1 MKKICFLF
9 LLSVGLVLSSCKNYD
24 GQFDALNGQIT
35 ALQGQVTGL
44 SALQTEITSLKSTIT
59 AIQSSLSGLQGTVA
73 GVQSGFTTA
82 LQTAQ
87 SEITN
92 QVKEQ
97 LDTGLGVLTTSL
109 TGISEKNEALSASL
123 TTLDTKLTQLED
135 KIRSIQDG
143 AVSKEEVN
151 EVQTKL
157 AEQLTALEESLK
169 EALKESNF
177 HTGDLDLTS
186 VGGLTFATT
195 QLQDKTQINGDV
207 TIDTSGWT
215 DEQKTSLQE
224 WVAKVTLIFGDLDIT
239 HADGEINNDDE
250 LVKAINFAVLKS
262 VNTLIDKQ
270 PHAHYPELT
279 SAKEVTFATG
289 DADKVETVSLPG
301 LETTVFTDH
310 TIHLKKG
317 KELYLDKFTH
327 HEGNLSITL
336 NGTGKTTLGALKE
349 LKEGKDAKQTLTLIG
364 FSAVDLPALTT
375 LKKLHVQDVNSL
387 IAPNLQGQEVTEL
400 VISADVSSV
409 DVGTGIANGG
419 IKTLTFGAGEGAE
432 KERDEAE
439 AKRDLEVLK
448 IAGSAT
454 LDVVIPSGVE
464 VAHIHGAKSV
474 TTEGSDDLD
483 EFVTAREI
491 KELTLTG
498 TDVETESLTLGHT
511 SGSAG
516 KLEIVNNESL
526 ENLTADRVN
535 NLNILKIQGN
545 TRLEKISFDEL
556 ITAAGTNAKI
566 HIGGVGN
573 KNRLIATSITLATKD
588 DPKKGK
594 IVDASGLSD
603 LNTFLK
609 SSISVAEVYY
619 DGATQFKKSG
629 DIEDTDPSI
638 SIDSD
643 TIEDLVLFRKGVEGG
658 KTTAK
663 KAKRIFYYH
672 PNRTQQNNLTI
683 GAAGAFT
690 TVELALGG
698 SVANWA
704 AEINK
709 SAKSFFETNGVDIH
723 AKPGGWNPTGSIV
736 FDATTPPSTTPIT
749 NDSIDKHIPTDKNAY
764 VKIQIGPDAK
774 KNVYSHTVYISDNG
788 DEDVPVETSGHIT
801 ENKKEAI
808 SHLFLKTG
816 NDDAST
822 TPPGAQI
829 DADEIIDKL
838 ISKFPG
844 RVVEIA
850 TGASRE
856 NVPLR
861 TIPYYLRDISATG
874 VIIVNTYDKKRVD
887 KTIPVTFDSNLEID
901 NLQGLGFLPD
911 GAEVEEND
919 IDNAF
924 KDNAVIT
931 LTFTSNVA
939 GKEASTIG
947 QPQNARKYAD
957 GTDRVANDSSVPSAT
972 GFVEET
978 VLGTFPFPATTK
990 RVYITSNPNAIRAEL
1005 PVRDDIKDRPTP
1017 DPNPDYPYWSV
1028 SGESGSPQLG
1038 EEEVGVT
1045 GGTENKDRLGWLT

>member
-1 MKKICFLF
+1 MKRICFLF

-24 GQFDALNGQIT
+24 DRFDDLNGQIT
-35 ALQGQVTGL
+35 SLQGQVTGL
-44 SALQTEITSLKSTIT
+44 SALQTEVTALKSTIT

-157 AEQLTALEESLK
+157 AEQLTNLKDFFQESLK
-169 EALKESNF
+169 ESGLQPS
-177 HTGDLDLTS
+177 S
-186 VGGLTFATT
+186 VTISSPGGLAFFTE
-195 QLQDKTQINGDV
+195 KTQINGDV
-207 TIDTSGWT
+207 TINTTGPDWSKEADPETG
-215 DEQKTSLQE
+215 KTPIQNLQE
-224 WVAKVTLIFGDLDIT
+224 WAKAVTFIIGKLDIT
-239 HADGEINNDDE
+239 HADTDVEN
-250 LVKAINFAVLKS
+250 AIKFEALAS
-262 VNTLIDKQ
+262 VITLEDKQ
-270 PHAHYPELT
+270 PHAHYDKLT
-279 SAKEVTFATG
+279 SATEITFTKEGA
-289 DADKVETVSLPG
+289 ASVETVRLP
-301 LETTVFTDH
+301 EITTTKFTD
-310 TIHLKKG
+310 G
-317 KELYLDKFTH
+317 KIDLSGAGTELHLDKFTH

-364 FSAVDLPALTT
+364 FSAVDLPTLTT

-511 SGSAG
+511 SGNAG

-545 TRLEKISFDEL
+545 TRLEKISFDKL

-603 LNTFLK
+603 LNAFLK

-704 AEINK
+704 TEINK

-874 VIIVNTYDKKRVD
+874 VVIVNTYDKKRVD
-887 KTIPVTFDSNLEID
+887 KTIPVTFDSNP
-901 NLQGLGFLPD
+901 G
-911 GAEVEEND
+911 
-919 IDNAF
+919 
-924 KDNAVIT
+924 
-931 LTFTSNVA
+931 
-939 GKEASTIG
+939 
-947 QPQNARKYAD
+947 
-957 GTDRVANDSSVPSAT
+957 SSY
-972 GFVEET
+972 
-978 VLGTFPFPATTK
+978 K
-990 RVYITSNPNAIRAEL
+990 CN
-1005 PVRDDIKDRPTP
+1005 
-1017 DPNPDYPYWSV
+1017 
-1028 SGESGSPQLG
+1028 
-1038 EEEVGVT
+1038 
-1045 GGTENKDRLGWLT
+1045 